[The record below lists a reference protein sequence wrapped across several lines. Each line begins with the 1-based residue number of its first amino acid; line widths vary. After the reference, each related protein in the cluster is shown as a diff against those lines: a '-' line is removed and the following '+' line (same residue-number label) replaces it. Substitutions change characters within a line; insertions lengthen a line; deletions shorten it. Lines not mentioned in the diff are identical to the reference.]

1 MIGDSARTAP
11 VSAPGTAPVLELR
24 LPGAWRSIPLTDV
37 AAARAAVQRLVEESV
52 GPADDR
58 ATLRRELRASLEGG
72 LADAVAGEGRSFHV
86 ALEIAPGIPTPA
98 TIAVLE
104 PALRLSPALGV
115 EAAETGGVLEQVLRA
130 TRPDALASLERIEH
144 AHSAVVRLHRR
155 TQQHVDIDGEPL
167 TLPDGSSAPQTVDRL
182 DAEYWMTVPGS
193 KRVLLLHASTP
204 LGALETEMLR
214 LFDGIVRAARW
225 VVG

>member
-1 MIGDSARTAP
+1 MFDDATRSAF
-11 VSAPGTAPVLELR
+11 VSASDTVPVLELR
-24 LPGAWRSIPLTDV
+24 LPGTWRSIPLTNV
-37 AAARAAVQRLVEESV
+37 AAAHAAVQRLVDESV

-86 ALEIAPGIPTPA
+86 ALEVAPGIPTPA

-104 PALRLSPALGV
+104 PALRLSPAIGV
-115 EAAETGGVLEQVLRA
+115 DATETGRVLEQVLRA
-130 TRPDALASLERIEH
+130 TRADAPASLERLEH
-144 AHSAVVRLHRR
+144 ARSAVVRLHRR
-155 TQQHVDIDGEPL
+155 TQQQVNIEGEPL
-167 TLPDGSSAPQTVDRL
+167 AMPDGSPAPQTVDRL

-193 KRVLLLHASTP
+193 KRVVLLHASTP

-225 VVG
+225 TAG